1 MNNEQTKIYYVITF
15 RWSESGTKLITEERK
30 RNAAVFID
38 FLMAMAY
45 NIGEQRNL
53 ID

>member
-1 MNNEQTKIYYVITF
+1 M
-15 RWSESGTKLITEERK
+15 K
-30 RNAAVFID
+30 RPRMMAVNAAVFID